1 MAFIFCNGV
10 ASSDQLPLECGF
22 RLVPV
27 VGIDIYFGGVFGYF
41 GAHGC
46 VIGKCVYFGGVFGHF
61 GAMIG
66 ARGVMDVRPGLPGR
80 G

>member
-1 MAFIFCNGV
+1 MAFISCNGV

-22 RLVPV
+22 RLVPI
-27 VGIDIYFGGVFGYF
+27 IDID
-41 GAHGC
+41 
-46 VIGKCVYFGGVFGHF
+46 VYFGGVFGHF
-61 GAMIG
+61 GALIG